1 MPRFLANGVVVTS
14 LTLAGQLLVS
24 IPAAYALARLEF
36 PGKRLLFSLVLAA
49 LVFPRYIAAVPS
61 FLIISRLKLIDTY
74 AGLVLPFVG
83 TPFAI
88 FLLRQYFLQIPGEF
102 FDAANIDGCTLA
114 QMLLRVLMP
123 LIRPAIGAFAIF
135 SVVAHW
141 NDFFWPL
148 VVTRSSRMFT
158 PPAGIVY
165 FADAEAGTKWS
176 IIMAA
181 AIVIITPL
189 VAAFLFGRR
198 QFIESMTHT
207 AIKG

>member
-1 MPRFLANGVVVTS
+1 
-14 LTLAGQLLVS
+14 
-24 IPAAYALARLEF
+24 
-36 PGKRLLFSLVLAA
+36 
-49 LVFPRYIAAVPS
+49 VFPRYIAAVPS

-88 FLLRQYFLQIPGEF
+88 FLLRQYFLQIPGEL